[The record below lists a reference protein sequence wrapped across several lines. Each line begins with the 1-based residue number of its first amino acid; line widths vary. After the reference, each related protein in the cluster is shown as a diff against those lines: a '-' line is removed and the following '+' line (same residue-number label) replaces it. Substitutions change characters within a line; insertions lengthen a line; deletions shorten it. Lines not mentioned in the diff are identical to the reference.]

1 MRILL
6 FGTIALVL
14 IALVGWRHADR
25 HADRSE
31 MDRLLALQPETPE
44 RFDYE
49 MIADLPEPAQ
59 RYFLFTIAQGTPL
72 LPVAELSMTGL
83 FSLGDKDQPNYMQMR
98 AQQVLATPN
107 GFVWE
112 MHAQSGH
119 LRLSGSDSGAWTRFW
134 MGGVMPVARAGGDAD
149 HARAAYGRMVAEA
162 VFWAPAA
169 LLPGPDVT
177 WQAVD
182 ADTARVTVRH
192 GEMVQ
197 SVNIS
202 LAPDGQPMHVVFDR
216 WSDAN
221 PEKTYQKQPFGGYLS
236 VFRTVQGYRVPTHVE
251 AGNFFGTDAY
261 FPFFIADVTEISLPD
276 VRR

>member
-1 MRILL
+1 
-6 FGTIALVL
+6 
-14 IALVGWRHADR
+14 
-25 HADRSE
+25 
-31 MDRLLALQPETPE
+31 
-44 RFDYE
+44 
-49 MIADLPEPAQ
+49 
-59 RYFLFTIAQGTPL
+59 
-72 LPVAELSMTGL
+72 
-83 FSLGDKDQPNYMQMR
+83 
-98 AQQVLATPN
+98 VLASPN

-169 LLPGPDVT
+169 LLPRPDVT

-192 GEMVQ
+192 GGMVQ
-197 SVNIS
+197 SVDIS
-202 LAPDGQPMHVVFDR
+202 LGRDGQPMHVVFDR

-236 VFRTVQGYRVPTHVE
+236 AFRTVQGYCVPTHVE

-261 FPFFIADVTEISLPD
+261 FPFFIADVTEVSFPD